1 MVRSAKSSSRKK
13 RTGEKRTVKAAKA
26 ERGSAAA
33 KRFRMPPSVSR
44 SELLDE
50 NGPSD
55 RRFRQFLYDFSVL
68 GSSLE
73 SARSYLA
80 SQLGL
85 SSPQY
90 KIVMIVAQYQGA
102 IGVSGSDIAQHL
114 HVTTAFITSEAGKLE
129 QMEWLEKRPNPRDG
143 RSVLLRLT
151 SLGEAKV
158 RQIGRERRL
167 VNDRLFRGLSG
178 KDFRHLTKTFA
189 ALIDDFA
196 ATASMLKTA
205 RSGEKHRMGNH
216 LSLKSRDSR

>member
-1 MVRSAKSSSRKK
+1 M
-13 RTGEKRTVKAAKA
+13 
-26 ERGSAAA
+26 
-33 KRFRMPPSVSR
+33 
-44 SELLDE
+44 LDE
-50 NGPSD
+50 NGASD

-68 GSSLE
+68 GASLE

-90 KIVMIVAQYQGA
+90 NIAMIIAQYQGA
-102 IGVSGSDIAQHL
+102 TGVSGSDVAKHL

-158 RQIGRERRL
+158 RQIGPERRL

-178 KDFRHLTKTFA
+178 KDFRHLTKTVT
-189 ALIDDFA
+189 ALINDFA

-205 RSGEKHRMGNH
+205 RSGEKHRMGNY